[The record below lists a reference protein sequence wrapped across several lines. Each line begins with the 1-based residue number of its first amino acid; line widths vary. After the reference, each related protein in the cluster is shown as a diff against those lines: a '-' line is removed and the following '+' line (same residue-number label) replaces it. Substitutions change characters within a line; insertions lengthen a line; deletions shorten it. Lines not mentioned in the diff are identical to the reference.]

1 LKPTRCLRAHKKA
14 YNKQNNT
21 PSMKSLQRKQGLGLR
36 KRTQGTLGTIG
47 RFG

>member
-21 PSMKSLQRKQGLGLR
+21 PSMKSLKGKQGLALR
-36 KRTQGTLGTIG
+36 KQTEGTLRTIG